1 MLINDFEAF
10 LASLIDNS
18 TLIGQAMNYALMG
31 KGKRLRPLLLL
42 SMLEDS
48 GIDAEHGFSC
58 ASAIEFIHTYSLIHD
73 DLPAMDNDDLR
84 RGRKTVHKQF
94 DEATAIL
101 AGDALLTEAF
111 ALISK
116 ADYTDG
122 QKSQLTGI
130 LAECAGYKGMIQ
142 GQMTDMAL
150 TNAVDVDPETL
161 KQMEINKTGKL
172 LAAPLMCAA
181 VLLNH
186 HELCEKMLKIGETLG
201 VAFQIQDDVLDYTST
216 AEEMGKSVSDKD
228 NNKNTFYTLYGEQKC
243 RTLTDQ
249 LYDSVLTDL
258 QSLPI
263 PTERVRNLI
272 NQMRERR
279 K

>member
-10 LASLIDNS
+10 LASLIDDS

-48 GIDAEHGFSC
+48 DINAEYGFSC

-111 ALISK
+111 GLISK
-116 ADYTDG
+116 ADYNDAH
-122 QKSQLTGI
+122 KALLIRI

-142 GQMTDMAL
+142 GQMMDMAL
-150 TNAVDVDPETL
+150 TNAVDVDPEIL

-186 HELCEKMLKIGETLG
+186 HDLCEQMLKIGETLG

-243 RTLTDQ
+243 RILADQ
-249 LYDSVLTDL
+249 LYDSVLTEL
-258 QSLPI
+258 KSLPV
-263 PTERVRNLI
+263 PTDRVRDLI